1 MGSRVHRGSCLCGKV
16 SHSVSGS
23 PILSAY
29 CHCTLCQSLNS
40 AAFIHTLHFPSS
52 VFKWTHSEPHE
63 ALLESFSVPSR
74 PWKTRWRCKNCGCTV
89 ASYNSKA
96 DKWSVW
102 GHQLEKDS
110 DGKTKGWAV
119 LQPTAHIF
127 YETRAQDVGDSLG
140 KWTGYEGLSDRIG

>member
-1 MGSRVHRGSCLCGKV
+1 MDSPVYRGSCFCGNV
-16 SHSVSGS
+16 RYSVSGS

-29 CHCTLCQSLNS
+29 CHCTLCQRLNS
-40 AAFIHTLHFPSS
+40 AAFIHTLHFLSS

-63 ALLESFSVPSR
+63 GLLDSFSVLTR

-89 ASYNSKA
+89 ASHNSKT

-102 GHQLEKDS
+102 GGQLERDW
-110 DGKTKGWAV
+110 DGKMKGWDV

-127 YETRAQDVGDSLG
+127 YETRMLDVGDSLG
-140 KWTGYEGLSDRIG
+140 KWTGYEGLSNRIG